1 MLNQCINP
9 PVSIATQ
16 LSVFVKGHVSLSP
29 NPFSFSKSRDGI
41 SIQLIKFFAQWFR
54 CHVFRLFSPC
64 SCSHTFAD
72 LRAVCSGWPELPEG
86 ASDGNTGIAEYVM
99 GLALRAID
107 SAYRGAA

>member
-9 PVSIATQ
+9 PVSVATQ

-54 CHVFRLFSPC
+54 CHGDLMYRPRHAPRFVLCSLAAPFS
-64 SCSHTFAD
+64 H
-72 LRAVCSGWPELPEG
+72 
-86 ASDGNTGIAEYVM
+86 
-99 GLALRAID
+99 D
-107 SAYRGAA
+107 SAGGGGRQIALIGLVS